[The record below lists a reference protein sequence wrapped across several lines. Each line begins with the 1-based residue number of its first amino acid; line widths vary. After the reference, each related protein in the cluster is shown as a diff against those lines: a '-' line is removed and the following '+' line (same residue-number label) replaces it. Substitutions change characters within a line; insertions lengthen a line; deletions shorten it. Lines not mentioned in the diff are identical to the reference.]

1 MTTIARRCAGCSGPL
16 PELPAGETQVKCG
29 FCGLVNE
36 VESAPPAVTIHV
48 NQPTPRG
55 GGRGLGLLVFV
66 VILIAGGG
74 AVAGIV
80 VATRSAMMVNDAVQR
95 VTGAVSRSVS
105 SGAAFRRSVK
115 PSEIREDFNAGWRTL
130 DVPAPPSGFAAFDPV
145 ADLAWAQGIASQWQP
160 DALLTRIDVAKLTA
174 AGTVDAQGPE
184 DSQAG
189 YRFRSPAQEAAW
201 IRAATNGD
209 RDPHVGVELMMT
221 VASGKITAL
230 VTHSRPDD
238 SRRAEK
244 AVAVESLRPQAL
256 LKAAT
261 GTRGFAA
268 MPLYDGYMIFNRSE
282 GWVWHL
288 RGLGAQATFPRVRA
302 RDGAVWPY
310 R

>member
-1 MTTIARRCAGCSGPL
+1 MLFRS
-16 PELPAGETQVKCG
+16 
-29 FCGLVNE
+29 
-36 VESAPPAVTIHV
+36 
-48 NQPTPRG
+48 
-55 GGRGLGLLVFV
+55 FV